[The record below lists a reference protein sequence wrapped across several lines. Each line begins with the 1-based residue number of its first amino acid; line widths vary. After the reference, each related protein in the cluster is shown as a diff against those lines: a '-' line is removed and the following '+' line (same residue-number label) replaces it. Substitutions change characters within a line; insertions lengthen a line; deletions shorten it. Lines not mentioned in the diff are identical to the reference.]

1 MRAAGLRVASP
12 IVLALSGGGDSVA
25 LLHLLTGWMERA
37 GKKAPG
43 APRYALI
50 VDHGLRKGSGAEAKR
65 VAAAAR
71 TRGWQAHILVWKGP
85 KPEANIED
93 EARKARY
100 LLMGQWCQ
108 ARRLPFL
115 LVAHTADD
123 VAETFLLRLG
133 RGSGVDGLSAMRV
146 RAPFPVA
153 GFAEMTLLRPL
164 LDFGRAEL
172 RLYLEKRGSVWTED
186 PMNADPRFART
197 RIRALLPVLAEAGIP
212 TARIIDAARHLAR
225 ARDAL
230 EAETDAFLKAHALS
244 LAPGQILFD
253 GRAFAQL
260 PVEIG
265 LRALSRTLGLVSGA
279 AYRPRFDGL
288 EALYAVLV
296 GPEPGFKA
304 RTLQGC
310 RVGPARKRAQKFG
323 PQTVEITR
331 ESARKSSAASAPTKV
346 AAKPVKKKRAP

>member
-1 MRAAGLRVASP
+1 MRRADLGVTSP

-25 LLHLLTGWMERA
+25 LLHLLSAWTKRA
-37 GKKAPG
+37 GKKAPS

-65 VAAAAR
+65 VAADAR
-71 TRGWQAHILVWKGP
+71 ARGWTAHILVWKGP
-85 KPEANIED
+85 KPDANIED

-100 LLMGQWCQ
+100 RLMGAWCR
-108 ARRLPFL
+108 AHRMPSLF
-115 LVAHTADD
+115 VAHTADD

-133 RGSGVDGLSAMRV
+133 RGSGVDGLSAMRA
-146 RAPFPVA
+146 RAPFPVE
-153 GFAEMTLLRPL
+153 GFKEMALLRPL

-172 RLYLEKRGSVWTED
+172 RLYLEKSGAVWTED

-212 TARIIDAARHLAR
+212 IARIVDAARHLSR

-230 EAETDAFLKAHALS
+230 DAETDAFLLANAMSPAPGHAL
-244 LAPGQILFD
+244 LD
-253 GRAFAQL
+253 RAALREL
-260 PVEIG
+260 PAEVG

-279 AYRPRFDGL
+279 TYRPRFDRL
-288 EALYAVLV
+288 EALYAVLT
-296 GPEPGFKA
+296 GPDPGFKA

-310 RVGPARKRAQKFG
+310 RVGLAAKRTQKFG
-323 PQTVEITR
+323 PQTVEITL
-331 ESARKSSAASAPTKV
+331 EAARKSGATSVSGSVTRAPD
-346 AAKPVKKKRAP
+346 KKKRAP